1 MVDFGL
7 FQTANE
13 TMRKMLELAQSVAL
27 TPAPILISGASG
39 SGKTLLAQFIME
51 KSRHMGPI
59 FRWAPMQ
66 RPDLSSLKD
75 GVVIL
80 EDLSGWDLSE
90 QGILN
95 DFMDLCR
102 MEKRRVRFIAQTSA
116 DLRDLTQD
124 GSFRKDLFFRL
135 SVINLQ
141 IPSLNSR
148 PEDILVL
155 ADFFV
160 QVHSHIKNQGLK
172 ALSEEAKATLLQSSW
187 PGNVTELENVIERAV
202 HLSQE
207 SVIAASAIQ
216 FLDSVPAIASSVAG
230 VTTLSEMEKKLIL
243 QTLQITKQNKTK
255 AAQLLG
261 ISIRT
266 LRNKLNEYRQEGAL

>member
-1 MVDFGL
+1 MIDFGL
-7 FQTANE
+7 FQTANDS
-13 TMRKMLELAQSVAL
+13 MRRMLELAQSVAL
-27 TPAPILISGASG
+27 TPAPILITGQSG
-39 SGKTLLAQFIME
+39 SGKTLLAQFVLE
-51 KSRHMGPI
+51 KSRHQGAI
-59 FRWAPMQ
+59 YKWAPLS
-66 RPDLSSLKD
+66 RPDLSGIND

-80 EDLSGWDLSE
+80 QDLSTWDMAE
-90 QGILN
+90 QGVLN

-102 MEKRRVRFIAQTSA
+102 LEKRRVRFIGQTSQ
-116 DLRDLTQD
+116 DLREATQQ

-141 IPSLNSR
+141 IPALQNR

-155 ADFFV
+155 AEFFV
-160 QVHSHIKNQGLK
+160 QVHSHIKNEGLK
-172 ALSEEAKATLLQSSW
+172 ALSEEAKALLLQSAW
-187 PGNVTELENVIERAV
+187 TGNVTELENVIERAV
-202 HLSQE
+202 HLSQGH
-207 SVIAASAIQ
+207 VIAAAAIQ
-216 FLDSVPAIASSVAG
+216 FLDASSIAHHVAG

-266 LRNKLNEYRQEGAL
+266 LRNKLNEYRQEGTL

>member
-1 MVDFGL
+1 MIDFGL
-7 FQTANE
+7 FQTANDS
-13 TMRKMLELAQSVAL
+13 MKRMLELAQGVAL
-27 TPAPILISGASG
+27 TPAPILITGQSG
-39 SGKTLLAQFIME
+39 SGKTLLAQFVLE
-51 KSRHMGPI
+51 KSRHLGAI
-59 FRWAPMQ
+59 YKWAPLS
-66 RPDLSSLKD
+66 RPDLASLKD
-75 GVVIL
+75 GVVLIENL
-80 EDLSGWDLSE
+80 ANWDLSE
-90 QGILN
+90 QAVLN

-102 MEKRRVRFIAQTSA
+102 LEKRRVRFIGQTSQ
-116 DLRDLTQD
+116 DLREATQQ

-141 IPSLNSR
+141 IPSLQNR

-160 QVHSHIKNQGLK
+160 QVHAHIKNQGVK
-172 ALSEEAKATLLQSSW
+172 ALSEEAKALLLQSSW

-202 HLSQE
+202 HLSSE
-207 SVIAASAIQ
+207 HVIQPSAIQ
-216 FLDSVPAIASSVAG
+216 FLDAASVASHVAG

-266 LRNKLNEYRQEGAL
+266 LRNKLNEYRQEGTL

>member
-1 MVDFGL
+1 MIDFGL

-13 TMRKMLELAQSVAL
+13 AMKKMLELAQSVAL
-27 TPAPILISGASG
+27 TPAPILISGGSG
-39 SGKTLLAQFIME
+39 SGKTLLVQFLLE
-51 KSRHMGPI
+51 KSRHQGAVT
-59 FRWAPMQ
+59 RWTPSQ
-66 RPDLSSLKD
+66 RPDLSRLNE

-80 EDLSGWDLSE
+80 EDLSAWDLSE
-90 QGILN
+90 QAALS

-102 MEKRRVRFIAQTSA
+102 MEKRRLRFIGQTVS
-116 DLRDLTQD
+116 DLRDGVHD

-155 ADFFV
+155 SDFFV
-160 QVHSHIKNQGLK
+160 QVHSHIKNQGQK
-172 ALSEEAKATLLQSSW
+172 FLSEEAKALLLQSSW
-187 PGNVTELENVIERAV
+187 SGNVTELENVIERAV
-202 HLSQE
+202 HLSQGH
-207 SVIAASAIQ
+207 VIAGSAIQ
-216 FLDSVPAIASSVAG
+216 FLDSAPVLASAAG

-243 QTLQITKQNKTK
+243 QTLQLTKQNKTR

-266 LRNKLNEYRQEGAL
+266 LRNKLNEYRQEGTL

>member
-1 MVDFGL
+1 VIDFGL

-13 TMRKMLELAQSVAL
+13 SMRRMLELAQSVAL
-27 TPAPILISGASG
+27 TPAPILITGQSG
-39 SGKTLLAQFIME
+39 SGKTLLAQFVLE
-51 KSRHMGPI
+51 KSRHLGAI
-59 FRWAPMQ
+59 YKWAPLS
-66 RPDLSSLKD
+66 RPDLSAIKD

-80 EDLSGWDLSE
+80 QDLSTWDLAE
-90 QGILN
+90 QGVLN

-102 MEKRRVRFIAQTSA
+102 LEKRRVRFIGQTSL
-116 DLRDLTQD
+116 DLREATQQ

-141 IPSLNSR
+141 IPSLQNR

-155 ADFFV
+155 AEFFV
-160 QVHSHIKNQGLK
+160 QVHAHIKNEGLK
-172 ALSEEAKATLLQSSW
+172 ALSEEAKALLLQSSW
-187 PGNVTELENVIERAV
+187 AGNVTELENVIERAV
-202 HLSQE
+202 HLSHE
-207 SVIAASAIQ
+207 HVIGAAAIQ
-216 FLDSVPAIASSVAG
+216 FLDASSIAHHVAG

-266 LRNKLNEYRQEGAL
+266 LRNKLNEYRQEGTL

>member
-7 FQTANE
+7 FQTANDS
-13 TMRKMLELAQSVAL
+13 MKRMLELAQSVAL
-27 TPAPILISGASG
+27 TPAPILITGQSG
-39 SGKTLLAQFIME
+39 SGKSLMAQFVLE
-51 KSRHMGPI
+51 KSRHTGAVYK
-59 FRWAPMQ
+59 WAPLS
-66 RPDLSSLKD
+66 RPDLAALKE
-75 GVVIL
+75 GVVMI
-80 EDLSGWDLSE
+80 EDLSTWDLSE
-90 QGILN
+90 QAVLN

-102 MEKRRVRFIAQTSA
+102 LEKRRVRFIGQTSQ
-116 DLRDLTQD
+116 DLREATQE

-141 IPSLNSR
+141 IPALQNRS
-148 PEDILVL
+148 EDVLVL

-160 QVHSHIKNQGLK
+160 QVHAHIKNQGSK
-172 ALSEEAKATLLQSSW
+172 VLSEEAKALLLQNSW

-202 HLSQE
+202 HLSSE
-207 SVIAASAIQ
+207 HTIATAAVQ
-216 FLDSVPAIASSVAG
+216 FLDASSVSRHVAG
-230 VTTLSEMEKKLIL
+230 ITTLSEMEKKLIL

-266 LRNKLNEYRQEGAL
+266 LRNKLNEYRQEGTL

>member
-13 TMRKMLELAQSVAL
+13 TMKKMLELAQSVAL

-39 SGKTLLAQFIME
+39 SGKTLLVQFILE
-51 KSRHMGPI
+51 KSRHMGAI
-59 FRWAPMQ
+59 VRWAPMQ
-66 RPDLSSLKD
+66 RPELSNLKD

-80 EDLSGWDLSE
+80 EDLSAWDLSE

-102 MEKRRVRFIAQTSA
+102 MEKRRVRFVAQTSA

-172 ALSEEAKATLLQSSW
+172 ALSEEAKAILLQSSW
-187 PGNVTELENVIERAV
+187 VGNVTELENVIERAV

-207 SVIAASAIQ
+207 SLIPASAIQ
-216 FLDSVPAIASSVAG
+216 FLDSTPTMVSAAG

-243 QTLQITKQNKTK
+243 QTLQLTKQNKTK

-266 LRNKLNEYRQEGAL
+266 LRNKLNEYRQEGTL